1 MNIELY
7 GKTDF
12 RFMEGIYK
20 VLRDVFS
27 FKPPISKQQF
37 FSPASFVEQKVIMCT
52 KILQLVQAKSKKQ
65 QTSKNSKMRVS
76 SSLDSL
82 ERLTAPKPQSRPKT
96 AESKEG
102 LPPNEIANSTLN
114 DESQIEMVD
123 IIASTPCKSIP
134 GPVVK
139 QDAAEIESLKAQ
151 MSKMQ
156 MLVDELTNCV
166 MLLEV
171 QNRQPPCCQTCQDSK
186 HQLILLQNEMALVK
200 ANHNIGVSKSPHVDL
215 PKSPYITTTVE
226 TSPSTLQNDSLS
238 GSIVSVEG
246 VVNGGR

>member
-1 MNIELY
+1 MATGDLRNNLKNLQAELKLMKYPETIDLASLSSGVPSSFLPIFHFAFTSFDAEFTKELVDMNIELY

-186 HQLILLQNEMALVK
+186 H
-200 ANHNIGVSKSPHVDL
+200 
-215 PKSPYITTTVE
+215 
-226 TSPSTLQNDSLS
+226 
-238 GSIVSVEG
+238 
-246 VVNGGR
+246 